1 MSICKYI
8 AYLSLCFLT
17 SLDLVAQSNQ
27 KVEKTLTKNQAG
39 KYIFT
44 LKTKTDLYH
53 AQKSH
58 PDVKY
63 WIKTDLIPIGA
74 RVTVINPSSQKSR
87 TAQVVDTLKDKYD
100 KRYAYINTSPGLD
113 ELYPR
118 PRYTKYD
125 RPPVIVTYETSI
137 DSVLRLIPT
146 QPIAQQVL
154 AYQSLCGQFKK
165 YMTQGYHNIPPVDSL
180 AKIARQLKG
189 LPQASVYSFLASFVK
204 VEAPQQALN
213 YLQQALTIAQKQG
226 DKNREAQY
234 WVRIG
239 DLRNAMVNKI
249 TFDLKYGS
257 NTSSITQAKR
267 IAQKE
272 GYQAADVIR
281 WSKINSYFYFSWSS
295 SEVALHPFD
304 NEELSSGTIRCY
316 PDVGKFSDLEYL
328 KYLEIKQAQNQTDQI
343 AWILKRLGD
352 LYRITTG
359 YGKAEVY
366 YKKLLELRKKEQD
379 TDKIAWVWACLADLY
394 WEQRKFEQAKVYFKK
409 IYTLRKNNRDFR
421 RQVWALGGL
430 RYLSRVQG
438 KLTESLNY
446 QREIFRVYRQLPY
459 DERRRWVI
467 YFILDSYRE
476 MYGTRQ
482 EEFMNILISWHQKN
496 QQHTPQD
503 SSIRQESR
511 RLAKEIV
518 SLADKLQKHKI
529 AAQYLLP
536 NIPSQTDTV
545 LQIRLTNDVAFYYQK
560 ANAYKLAKKYYK
572 QGLKKAR
579 SLNNDLL
586 EAIQYYK
593 LGYFYDR
600 QAKSKKANRYY
611 QKSLKTLQKI
621 PNNSVHTSNNAWPLQ
636 YVQYLRKGEKY
647 LQVFSTLLQIT
658 QYFYRTREDPKRTLA
673 FIDQYIRVIKNKLVK
688 RRLQDLKAWVES
700 QKK

>member
-1 MSICKYI
+1 MSIFKYI
-8 AYLSLCFLT
+8 ASLSLCCLT
-17 SLDLVAQSNQ
+17 SLALMAQSNQ

-74 RVTVINPSSQKSR
+74 RVTVINPSSQESR

-118 PRYTKYD
+118 YTKYD
-125 RPPVIVTYETSI
+125 HPPVIVTYETPI

-146 QPIAQQVL
+146 QPIAQQVS

-165 YMTQGYHNIPPVDSL
+165 YMTQGYHRIPPVDSL

-213 YLQQALTIAQKQG
+213 YLQQALAIAQQQG
-226 DKNREAQY
+226 DKNQEAQY

-239 DLRNAMVNKI
+239 NLRNTMVNKI

-257 NTSSITQAKR
+257 HTSRIAQAKR

-272 GYQAADVIR
+272 GYQAADIIR

-295 SEVALHPFD
+295 TGAKLHPFD
-304 NEELSSGTIRCY
+304 NEEMSWGTIRCY
-316 PDVGKFSDLEYL
+316 PDVSKFSDLEYL

-366 YKKLLELRKKEQD
+366 YKKLLALRKKEQN

-409 IYTLRKNNRDFR
+409 IHTLRKNNRDFR

-438 KLTESLNY
+438 KLTESLDY
-446 QREIFRVYRQLPY
+446 QRQIFRIYQQLPY

-467 YFILDSYRE
+467 YFILDLYRE

-482 EEFMNILISWHQKN
+482 EEFMNNLISWHQKN
-496 QQHTPQD
+496 RQHTPQD
-503 SSIRQESR
+503 SSIRRESSK
-511 RLAKEIV
+511 LVEEIV
-518 SLADKLQKHKI
+518 SLADKLQKHKV
-529 AAQYLLP
+529 AAQYLLL
-536 NIPSQTDTV
+536 NIPSQTDTIH
-545 LQIRLTNDVAFYYQK
+545 QIRLTNDVAFYYQK
-560 ANAYKLAKKYYK
+560 AKAYKLAKKYYK
-572 QGLKKAR
+572 QGLNKAR

-600 QAKSKKANRYY
+600 QSKSKKANRYY

-621 PNNSVHTSNNAWPLQ
+621 PNNSIQTSNNSSYLQ
-636 YVQYLRKGEKY
+636 YVEYLRKGKEY
-647 LQVFSTLLQIT
+647 PQVFSTLVQIPR
-658 QYFYRTREDPKRTLA
+658 YFYQTRKDPKRTLA
-673 FIDQYIRVIKNKLVK
+673 FLDQYIRVIKNKLVK
-688 RRLQDLKAWVES
+688 RRFEDLKVWVES